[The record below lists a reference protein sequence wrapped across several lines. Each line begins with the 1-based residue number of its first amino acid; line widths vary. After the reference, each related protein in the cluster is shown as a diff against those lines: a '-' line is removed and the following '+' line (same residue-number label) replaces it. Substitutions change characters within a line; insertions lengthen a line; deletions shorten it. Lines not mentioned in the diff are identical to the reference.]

1 MRCIE
6 LRERRGGQCR
16 RDQNQTE
23 NQCQLPKHAAS
34 FISTPDSRIWDL
46 SPMRLGAAK
55 TAMEIGE
62 IAGIDAVKR
71 VSQRTP

>member
-1 MRCIE
+1 MLPEGSRAIALSGVPANVKCVEASDHVIE
-6 LRERRGGQCR
+6 
-16 RDQNQTE
+16 E
-23 NQCQLPKHAAS
+23 NS
-34 FISTPDSRIWDL
+34 ISTPDSRIWDL
-46 SPMRLGAAK
+46 SPMSLGAAK